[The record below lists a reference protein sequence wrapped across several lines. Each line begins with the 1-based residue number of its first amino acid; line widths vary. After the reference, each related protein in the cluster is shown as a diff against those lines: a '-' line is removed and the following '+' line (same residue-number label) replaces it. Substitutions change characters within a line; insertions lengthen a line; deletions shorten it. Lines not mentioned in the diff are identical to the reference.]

1 MEEREKWRER
11 IGIGIGIGNLMSGVE
26 NEREVL
32 KWISHL
38 CKMVVSV

>member
-11 IGIGIGIGNLMSGVE
+11 IGIGIGNLMSGVE

-38 CKMVVSV
+38 CKKVVSV